1 MRAHFLLGNADIES
15 KVPLLRVAG
24 QAAFSVVTL
33 VEKNSVL
40 LSWQFSGSAVKIV
53 ALGQFSS

>member
-1 MRAHFLLGNADIES
+1 MRAHFLLGNTDIES
-15 KVPLLRVAG
+15 KVPLLWVAG
-24 QAAFSVVTL
+24 QAVFSVVTL

-53 ALGQFSS
+53 ALG